1 MDMAKMSIGAAFS
14 ETFAFL
20 GTNWARMLLY
30 LGGALLVIALL
41 GWLLLASTF
50 TSMMAPPNDPSAAL
64 SAFGKIFF
72 FAIFAGVVM
81 FAASLLVWRNGL
93 VGGDPASDIGW
104 SLGAAAAY
112 VGAMVVLYIGMVI
125 AMYVVILIVGL
136 FAVALFGVSGFSPD
150 LLTSGGVSGGL
161 IAFGIIVYLAII
173 VFFLWLFGRLSLAGP
188 WMAALRRSNPF
199 SALGASWKMTGPSQW
214 TIVGFNVIMAIL
226 SFVFLMAAN
235 LVFSGIA
242 GSAGGM
248 AGAMASP
255 GAGAGAIIFGLLF
268 GLLIYV
274 PLILLSVATPAG
286 IYRCVNTSD
295 SADVFA

>member
-1 MDMAKMSIGAAFS
+1 MAKLSIGAAFS

-20 GTNWARMLLY
+20 GANWMRMLLY
-30 LGGALLVIALL
+30 LGGALLVVALL

-50 TSMMAPPNDPSAAL
+50 TSMMASPNDPSAAL

-72 FAIFAGVVM
+72 FIIFAGAVM

-104 SLGAAAAY
+104 SLGAGAAY
-112 VGAMVVLYIGMVI
+112 VGAMIVLYIGMII

-136 FAVALFGVSGFSPD
+136 FAVALFGVSGLSPEM
-150 LLTSGGVSGGL
+150 LASGGVSGGL

-173 VFFLWLFGRLSLAGP
+173 VFFLWLFGRLSVAGP

-214 TIVGFNVIMAIL
+214 TIVGFQLIMAIL
-226 SFVFLMAAN
+226 SFVFLMVAN
-235 LVFSGIA
+235 LIFGGIA
-242 GSAGGM
+242 GSAGGI
-248 AGAMASP
+248 AGAMSSP
-255 GAGAGAIIFGLLF
+255 GAGAGAMIFALVF

-274 PLILLSVATPAG
+274 PLILLSVATPAA
-286 IYRCVNTSD
+286 IYRCINTD
-295 SADVFA
+295 GNANVFA